1 MRYGFT
7 TGSCAAAAAKA
18 AAYMLLSG
26 TEKQEITIDTPKGIC
41 YHARLTDI
49 QREELWVKCA
59 VIKDGGDDP
68 DITTGAHIFAMV
80 SYGKKGETGI
90 EIDGG
95 TGVGRVTKPGLD
107 QPVGNVAINHVPR
120 EMIVRE
126 VGEVCRFFDY
136 TGQLRVE
143 ISVPEGEM
151 LAEQTFNPRLGI
163 IGGISILGTSGIV
176 EPMSSQALIDTIRI
190 ELNQRR
196 AEGHDSVII
205 SPGNYGMDFMKKA
218 YHYDLDQ
225 SVKCSNFIGDTL
237 DIAADM
243 GFKRLLLAGHIGKL
257 VKVAGGIM
265 NTHSREADCRM
276 ELLAAYSFRAGVE
289 PHYIHKLFECVTTEE
304 AVRILKKSEKF
315 DLVMKNIVEHI
326 CYYMEKRSKGK
337 LNVDCIIYTN
347 ELGELAKSEGAEKW
361 FIL

>member
-1 MRYGFT
+1 
-7 TGSCAAAAAKA
+7 
-18 AAYMLLSG
+18 
-26 TEKQEITIDTPKGIC
+26 
-41 YHARLTDI
+41 
-49 QREELWVKCA
+49 
-59 VIKDGGDDP
+59 
-68 DITTGAHIFAMV
+68 
-80 SYGKKGETGI
+80 
-90 EIDGG
+90 
-95 TGVGRVTKPGLD
+95 
-107 QPVGNVAINHVPR
+107 
-120 EMIVRE
+120 
-126 VGEVCRFFDY
+126 
-136 TGQLRVE
+136 
-143 ISVPEGEM
+143 
-151 LAEQTFNPRLGI
+151 
-163 IGGISILGTSGIV
+163 
-176 EPMSSQALIDTIRI
+176 MSSQALIDTIRI

-225 SVKCSNFIGDTL
+225 SVKCSNFIGDTI
-237 DIAADM
+237 DMAADM

-276 ELLAAYSFRAGVE
+276 ELLAAFSFRAGVE

-304 AVRILKKSEKF
+304 AVWILKKSEKF
-315 DLVMKNIVEHI
+315 DLVMKSIVERI